1 MLVKI
6 MAILAHPD
14 LNASRANQALCLE
27 LQRSGGVLLHDLY
40 GAYPDWEIDVEQE
53 QQLLLEHDRVILQ
66 FPLYWYSSPP
76 LLKKWFDDV
85 LEYGWAY
92 GSSGDKLKGKEFMVA
107 TTTGGSD
114 KEYRSGGFNRY
125 TLSEL
130 LRPIERTLTR
140 CGAEFL
146 PPFVTYNTTKATDA
160 ELLQEAQRY
169 AETARMASELLIS

>member
-1 MLVKI
+1 MKI

-14 LNASRANQALCLE
+14 LDASRANRALCLE
-27 LQRSGGVLLHDLY
+27 LQRSGMLIHDLY
-40 GAYPDWEIDVEQE
+40 EAYPDWNIDVEQE
-53 QQLLLEHDRVILQ
+53 QQLLLKHDRIILQ

-85 LEYGWAY
+85 LMHGWAF
-92 GSSGDKLKGKEFMVA
+92 GSGGDKLKSKEFMVA

-130 LRPIERTLTR
+130 LRPIERTLNR

-146 PPFVTYNTTKATDA
+146 PPFVTYNTTKANDA
-160 ELLQEAQRY
+160 ELMQEARRY
-169 AETARMASELLIS
+169 AEIVRMPSELLIR

>member
-14 LNASRANQALCLE
+14 LNTSRANRALCLE
-27 LQRSGGVLLHDLY
+27 LQRAGVLLHDLY
-40 GAYPDWEIDVEQE
+40 GAYPDWNIDVKQE
-53 QQLLLEHDRVILQ
+53 QQLLLEHDRIILQ

-92 GSSGDKLKGKEFMVA
+92 GSGGDQLKGKAFMVA
-107 TTTGGSD
+107 TTTGGSE

-140 CGAEFL
+140 CDAEFL
-146 PPFVTYNTTKATDA
+146 PPFVTYNTTKATDV
-160 ELLQEAQRY
+160 ELMQEAQRY
-169 AETARMASELLIS
+169 AETARMPSELLMS